1 MKKTFKHISSVVFA
15 AILALSVATSA
26 FADRTLIIPDLP
38 KQSYRYGVGAYEGVV
53 AHSTATPEA
62 PAINIQKYE
71 SRTWRSAFVH
81 YAVDWNETI
90 QIADTKYI
98 AYGAGPGANKR
109 FVHVELCETRDY
121 EKFKQSYDKYVK
133 LLAKILRDRGIS
145 VEKGL
150 WTHYDVT
157 KYLGGTDHEDPLDY
171 LKSHGISEAQFRA
184 DVRRAYNNS
193 SVEVSVPDKPSKP
206 AEVPTAVTDGIAY
219 IEGYNVNLRKGPG
232 TSYSKIRQ
240 LNKPESYVVWGEKD
254 GWLNLGREQW
264 IKNDPSY
271 VKFSKKSTVDSSIVG
286 KRVVSKVNNLRF
298 YDAPS
303 WQEKDVAGSVDA
315 GLGFTIDAK
324 INVNGSPQ
332 YKVHNSKG
340 KTYYVTASEAYVYV
354 K

>member
-1 MKKTFKHISSVVFA
+1 MKKTFKLASSVFMTLLLLLSFA
-15 AILALSVATSA
+15 TGA

-121 EKFKQSYDKYVK
+121 EKFKRSYDKYVK

-171 LKSHGISEAQFRA
+171 LKSHGVSESQFRA
-184 DVRRAYNNS
+184 DVQRAYNNS
-193 SVEVSVPDKPSKP
+193 SVDVSVPEKPSKP

-219 IEGYNVNLRKGPG
+219 IEGYNVNLRKGPS

-271 VKFSKKSTVDSSIVG
+271 VKFSKKSTVDSSVVG

-303 WQEKDVAGSVDA
+303 WQGKDVAGSVDA

>member
-1 MKKTFKHISSVVFA
+1 
-15 AILALSVATSA
+15 
-26 FADRTLIIPDLP
+26 
-38 KQSYRYGVGAYEGVV
+38 YRGGVGLYEGVV

-62 PAINIQKYE
+62 PAINIQRYE
-71 SRTWRSAFVH
+71 TRTWRNAFVH
-81 YAVDWNETI
+81 YAVDWNEAI

-109 FVHVELCETRDY
+109 FVHVELCETTNY
-121 EKFKQSYDKYVK
+121 EKFKRSYEKYVK
-133 LLAKILRDRGIS
+133 LLAKILKDNNLS

-171 LKSHGISEAQFRA
+171 LQRHGVSEAQFRA
-184 DVRRAYNNS
+184 DVQRAYNHS
-193 SVEVSVPDKPSKP
+193 SVEVPSKS
-206 AEVPTAVTDGIAY
+206 AEVRTAVTDGIAY
-219 IEGYNVNLRKGPG
+219 MEGYNVNLRKGPG

-240 LNKPESYVVWGEKD
+240 LNKPEAYVVWGEKD
-254 GWLNLGREQW
+254 GWLNLGGDQW

-271 VKFSKKSTVDSSIVG
+271 VKFCKKSIIDSSIVG

-303 WQEKDVAGSVDA
+303 WADTDVAGTVEA
-315 GLGFTIDAK
+315 GLGFVIDDK
-324 INVNGSPQ
+324 IMVNGSQQ

-340 KTYYVTASEAYVYV
+340 EIYYVTAHSVYVYV
-354 K
+354 G